1 MKTAI
6 VRGHIGDPDR
16 EADTRATEAI
26 KAQAATATN
35 DTTEAKD
42 VKKATE
48 QRGDAD
54 KKVQYEPEEAGKAA
68 RAENN
73 DSWK

>member
-6 VRGHIGDPDR
+6 VRGNTGDSDR
-16 EADTRATEAI
+16 EADTRAIEAT
-26 KAQAATATN
+26 KARAATAMN
-35 DTTEAKD
+35 ETTEAEGM
-42 VKKATE
+42 KKASE
-48 QRGDAD
+48 RRGDAD
-54 KKVQYEPEEAGKAA
+54 KRVQYEPEEAGKAA

>member
-6 VRGHIGDPDR
+6 ARGHTGDPDR

-35 DTTEAKD
+35 DTNEAKD
-42 VKKATE
+42 VEKAIE
-48 QRGDAD
+48 RRGDAD
-54 KKVQYEPEEAGKAA
+54 RKVQYEPEEAGKVA

-73 DSWK
+73 DSGK

>member
-16 EADTRATEAI
+16 EADTRATEAT

-35 DTTEAKD
+35 ETTEAKD
-42 VKKATE
+42 IKKASE

>member
-6 VRGHIGDPDR
+6 VRGHTGDPDR

-48 QRGDAD
+48 
-54 KKVQYEPEEAGKAA
+54 
-68 RAENN
+68 
-73 DSWK
+73 

>member
-6 VRGHIGDPDR
+6 ARGHTGDPDQ
-16 EADTRATEAI
+16 EADTRATEAT

-42 VKKATE
+42 VKKAIE
-48 QRGDAD
+48 RRGDAD
-54 KKVQYEPEEAGKAA
+54 RKVQYEPEEAGKAA

>member
-6 VRGHIGDPDR
+6 VRDHIGNPDR
-16 EADTRATEAI
+16 EADTRATEAT

-42 VKKATE
+42 IKKASE

>member
-6 VRGHIGDPDR
+6 VRGHTGDPDQ
-16 EADTRATEAI
+16 EADTRATEATI
-26 KAQAATATN
+26 AQAATATN

-42 VKKATE
+42 IKKARN

>member
-16 EADTRATEAI
+16 EADTRATEAT

-35 DTTEAKD
+35 ETTEAKGI
-42 VKKATE
+42 KKASE
-48 QRGDAD
+48 RRGDTD
-54 KKVQYEPEEAGKAA
+54 KKAQYEPEEAGEVA

-73 DSWK
+73 DSWR

>member
-16 EADTRATEAI
+16 EADTRAIEAT
-26 KAQAATATN
+26 KAQAATAMN
-35 DTTEAKD
+35 ETTEAEGM
-42 VKKATE
+42 KKASE
-48 QRGDAD
+48 RRGDAD